1 MLSILG
7 GIALASHFADM
18 APLPFRMAPQ
28 LQRALGNPAP
38 VVSILAPDP
47 LGLPGLKGVL
57 DRPVDADISF
67 VLKVHASNGIP
78 LASASV
84 DMARG
89 DRSFETRELVFL
101 GMEGYAHLAQADRQ
115 SIERRVWSRRAC
127 ATASILPDARGS
139 RVKAETA
146 PC

>member
-1 MLSILG
+1 MLYS
-7 GIALASHFADM
+7 SPDM

-38 VVSILAPDP
+38 VVCLLAPDP
-47 LGLPGLKGVL
+47 PGLPGLRGVL

-67 VLKVHASNGIP
+67 VLKVHASNGIA

-89 DRSFETRELVFL
+89 DRSFEARELLFL
-101 GMEGYAHLAQADRQ
+101 GMEGYAHLPQADRQ

-127 ATASILPDARGS
+127 ATGSIPSVARDS
-139 RVKAETA
+139 RVKVETA
-146 PC
+146 SC